1 MAVNI
6 LRKTFIF
13 APMYI
18 KIRIISLIILLATCG
33 VSYSQVP
40 IKDTLHLKHLL
51 VFPVVARSI
60 ETDWS
65 FGLAGAAT
73 VRLFTNDTIARTSN
87 MQVLA
92 LYTLKKQLVAAINGT
107 EYFRHEKYV
116 LSEQISYSSFPDK
129 FWGLGQHTTDSM
141 EESYAFKQY
150 YIYLH
155 LMRKVAPSF
164 FVGGMFQFQNVMDVD
179 YTAGGLFDK
188 ENIAGKEGYAVSGMG
203 LSFTYDNRNDAFSPD
218 KGNFIQAN
226 FTTYTNLLGSKY
238 NFTNYVLDARKFLR
252 MYKHQVLALQAYW
265 SLNEGKNVPI
275 RSLVS
280 LGGNNSMR
288 GYYAGRFRDNNLYV
302 LQSEYRMP
310 VYKRWGVAAF
320 ASMGNVSK
328 DISDMTLHCKYTWG
342 GGIRFALNKNEKLNI
357 RLDYGFSN
365 DHTSGLYFQ
374 LGEAF

>member
-1 MAVNI
+1 MQ
-6 LRKTFIF
+6 
-13 APMYI
+13 I
-18 KIRIISLIILLATCG
+18 KIRLLFLVILVGAQQISQA
-33 VSYSQVP
+33 QVP
-40 IKDTLHLKHLL
+40 VKDTLHLKHLL

-65 FGLAGAAT
+65 FGLAGSAT
-73 VRLFTNDTIARTSN
+73 VRLFTKDTLARTSN

-107 EYFRHEKYV
+107 EYFRNEKYV

-129 FWGLGQHTTDSM
+129 FWGLGQNTTDSM
-141 EESYAFKQY
+141 LESYAFKQY

-155 LMRKVAPSF
+155 LMKKVAPSLF
-164 FVGGMFQFQNVMDVD
+164 IGGMFQYQNVMDVD
-179 YTAGGLFDK
+179 YIAGGLFDK
-188 ENIAGKEGYAVSGMG
+188 ENIAGKEGYNVSGLG

-218 KGNFIQAN
+218 KGNYIQAN
-226 FTTYTNLLGSKY
+226 FTTYNNLFGSKY

-252 MYKHQVLALQAYW
+252 IYKHQVLALQGYW

-275 RSLVS
+275 RSLAA

-310 VYKRWGVAAF
+310 VYRRWGAVAF
-320 ASMGNVSK
+320 ASMGNVSNG
-328 DISDMTLHCKYTWG
+328 INDMTLNCKYSWG
-342 GGIRFALNKNEKLNI
+342 GGLRFALNKNEKLNI
-357 RLDYGFSN
+357 RLDYGFSS